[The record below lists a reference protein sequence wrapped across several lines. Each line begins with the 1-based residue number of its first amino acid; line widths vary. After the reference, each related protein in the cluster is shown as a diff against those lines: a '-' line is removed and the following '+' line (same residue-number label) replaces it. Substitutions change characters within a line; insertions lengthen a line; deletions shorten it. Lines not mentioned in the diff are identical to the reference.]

1 MENDNWLR
9 EVPKILK
16 YSFSISV
23 YFSAYFVSPQ
33 KYLAVL
39 FFPYWLLFAITYYW
53 WNSKEIDGKDFLTL
67 ETLNLNFWS
76 FLFLL
81 WE

>member
-39 FFPYWLLFAITYYW
+39 FFLLI
-53 WNSKEIDGKDFLTL
+53 IICHH
-67 ETLNLNFWS
+67 
-76 FLFLL
+76 LL
-81 WE
+81 LVE